1 MKYIN
6 VVVDNKSKY
15 TDALFTYIGSEDV
28 SIGDLVALPF
38 GTHNKE
44 KTGIVCGFT
53 DTLDFDEDKVK
64 AILYIKEK
72 NFLSEEIIKT
82 ALWMKQRYSIKY
94 YDALKCF
101 IPNGKPPKEGKEK
114 EPYKNIKGTYNEPEE
129 LTKEQQNAL
138 KSINDALEAG
148 KQENF
153 LIHGVTS
160 SGKTQVYI
168 EAIKK
173 TVDMGKTAIMLV
185 PEISLTKQVIEVFA
199 GKFGKENI
207 AVLHSKLTARERF
220 DEWKRIKDGKA
231 RIVVGARLGVFAPLD
246 NIGLIVMDE
255 EHEASYKADMTP
267 KYETVDIAL
276 KRLGYYKGVL
286 ILGSATPSVVSY
298 ARAQEGIYKLL
309 SLKERYNKTPLP
321 KVEIVDMR
329 EELKKGNLTI
339 FSRRLYSQMKKTLEE
354 GKQIILLQNRRG
366 YSSFVSCRECGT
378 VMKCP
383 ECGISLTYHKNK
395 EKLMCHYCGRSFAVP
410 KSCPECESPYI
421 KYFGIGTEQ
430 VEEAVKEYFPD
441 VATDRLDIDALKTRK
456 DLDRILN
463 AFACGET
470 KVLIGTQL
478 VAKGL
483 DFDNV
488 GLVGIIA
495 ADVGLNIPDYRSSER
510 TFQLITQAAGR
521 SGRGQEQGLVI
532 IQTYEPKNFVLT
544 ESAQHNYEGFYK
556 KEIKLREFM
565 NYPPYSDLI
574 MVNFT
579 SENENL
585 SFSIGSRCKA
595 YMENALGSEGDN
607 QILMPRLSQTFKGK
621 DAYRYYIFIK
631 CPKGQ
636 RNKYVYYL
644 ENFKNILVK
653 ERIDCN
659 MDLDINPYSTF

>member
-1 MKYIN
+1 
-6 VVVDNKSKY
+6 
-15 TDALFTYIGSEDV
+15 
-28 SIGDLVALPF
+28 
-38 GTHNKE
+38 
-44 KTGIVCGFT
+44 
-53 DTLDFDEDKVK
+53 
-64 AILYIKEK
+64 
-72 NFLSEEIIKT
+72 
-82 ALWMKQRYSIKY
+82 
-94 YDALKCF
+94 
-101 IPNGKPPKEGKEK
+101 
-114 EPYKNIKGTYNEPEE
+114 
-129 LTKEQQNAL
+129 
-138 KSINDALEAG
+138 
-148 KQENF
+148 
-153 LIHGVTS
+153 
-160 SGKTQVYI
+160 
-168 EAIKK
+168 
-173 TVDMGKTAIMLV
+173 
-185 PEISLTKQVIEVFA
+185 
-199 GKFGKENI
+199 
-207 AVLHSKLTARERF
+207 
-220 DEWKRIKDGKA
+220 
-231 RIVVGARLGVFAPLD
+231 
-246 NIGLIVMDE
+246 
-255 EHEASYKADMTP
+255 
-267 KYETVDIAL
+267 
-276 KRLGYYKGVL
+276 
-286 ILGSATPSVVSY
+286 
-298 ARAQEGIYKLL
+298 
-309 SLKERYNKTPLP
+309 
-321 KVEIVDMR
+321 
-329 EELKKGNLTI
+329 
-339 FSRRLYSQMKKTLEE
+339 
-354 GKQIILLQNRRG
+354 
-366 YSSFVSCRECGT
+366 
-378 VMKCP
+378 MKCP

-441 VATDRLDIDALKTRK
+441 VATDSLDIDALKTIK

-463 AFACGET
+463 AFASGET

-653 ERIDCN
+653 ERIGCN